1 MVNEHNKYDWHT
13 VTLRSNLGFTQF
25 YVDNTDKQ
33 IGSVNLNPLGQG
45 GDFIAFP
52 VVGDVGYFVPAG
64 QAASFSKVEIA
75 NFRSPANVITTLQDS
90 VCRIV
95 GRISDTFTTFAP
107 ESH

>member
-1 MVNEHNKYDWHT
+1 MAHGDPS
-13 VTLRSNLGFTQF
+13 LDLGFTQF

-75 NFRSPANVITTLQDS
+75 NILKSGECNYYVARFSMPYS
-90 VCRIV
+90 W
-95 GRISDTFTTFAP
+95 
-107 ESH
+107 

>member
-1 MVNEHNKYDWHT
+1 MAVN
-13 VTLRSNLGFTQF
+13 S
-25 YVDNTDKQ
+25 VDNTDKQ

-75 NFRSPANVITTLQDS
+75 NFRSPANVIKY
-90 VCRIV
+90 
-95 GRISDTFTTFAP
+95 GISCFKHTRKGNG
-107 ESH
+107 S